1 MRGVRLTVRY
11 VLTTFL
17 ALVVGAVGVFP
28 VFVLGLEVPMYVIA
42 PLTLG
47 TGGLLAALTAA
58 WTGTLLSP
66 DRTRT
71 RLLRVV
77 FVTECAVMAAILIGA
92 ALNLPQDTNWAVVA
106 GMVVASLTAGWAT
119 WRFRTRRSGT
129 MRDSL
134 VTLILLAAAAFVVY
148 IVVASL
154 CSGPVRCVP

>member
-1 MRGVRLTVRY
+1 
-11 VLTTFL
+11 
-17 ALVVGAVGVFP
+17 
-28 VFVLGLEVPMYVIA
+28 
-42 PLTLG
+42 
-47 TGGLLAALTAA
+47 
-58 WTGTLLSP
+58 
-66 DRTRT
+66 
-71 RLLRVV
+71 
-77 FVTECAVMAAILIGA
+77 MAAILIGA